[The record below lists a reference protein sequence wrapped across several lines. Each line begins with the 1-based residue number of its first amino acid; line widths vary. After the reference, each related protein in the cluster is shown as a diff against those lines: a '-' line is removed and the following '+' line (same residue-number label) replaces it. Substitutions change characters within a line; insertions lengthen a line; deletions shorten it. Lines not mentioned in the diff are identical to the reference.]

1 MTHEAQAIAAL
12 AILAAATLAHGL
24 RRVDAAL
31 SDLAW
36 PGTGDNPHHEATT
49 FGGHVIVGACV
60 VAAVVAGLGALGLAL
75 PEWAPLAVALA
86 YWAAKEL
93 RDLRRGGNL
102 WDGVVDAVGVG
113 IGALYAGPWWWPFL
127 ALAFMGFL
135 MVRAQR

>member
-1 MTHEAQAIAAL
+1 M
-12 AILAAATLAHGL
+12 
-24 RRVDAAL
+24 
-31 SDLAW
+31 
-36 PGTGDNPHHEATT
+36 
-49 FGGHVIVGACV
+49 
-60 VAAVVAGLGALGLAL
+60 VAGLGLAL
-75 PEWAPLAVALA
+75 PQWAPVAVALA

-127 ALAFMGFL
+127 ALAFMGLL